1 MKTQELINSIKD
13 LVVGM
18 SQQQQADLIWS
29 IISETT
35 LKDATMNRVDGGYEI
50 VLEMDEED
58 EDQGVEED
66 EDQGVEEGKPGT
78 ISYLLFGK

>member
-18 SQQQQADLIWS
+18 SQQEQADLIWS

-35 LKDATMNRVDGGYEI
+35 LKDATMDRIDGGYEI
-50 VLEMDEED
+50 VLEMED
-58 EDQGVEED
+58 EDEE
-66 EDQGVEEGKPGT
+66 
-78 ISYLLFGK
+78 

>member
-18 SQQQQADLIWS
+18 SQQEQADLIWS

-35 LKDATMNRVDGGYEI
+35 LKDATMDRIDGGYEI
-50 VLEMDEED
+50 VLEMEDEED
-58 EDQGVEED
+58 EQ
-66 EDQGVEEGKPGT
+66 QKLKKPT
-78 ISYLLFGK
+78 IYVFR